1 MFQTTFFVRNGR
13 VLRNIFKTAPKP
25 TSTTDLS
32 TSPGIVDRQDIERAR
47 ARIQLILKFDF
58 HRGRAPPYLVF
69 ARPQSAM
76 QDEWRGRVLE
86 LKKVVRKE
94 VAQMGQRVNEV
105 GENITILDQKLEKN
119 MENITKLDQKVEKNM
134 ENMHEQMGKLTQQV
148 EKMTQHMEK
157 LIQLEGKS

>member
-105 GENITILDQKLEKN
+105 GENIT
-119 MENITKLDQKVEKNM
+119 KLDQKVEKNM

-157 LIQLEGKS
+157 MIQLERKS

>member
-86 LKKVVRKE
+86 LKKVV
-94 VAQMGQRVNEV
+94 GQRVNE
-105 GENITILDQKLEKN
+105 
-119 MENITKLDQKVEKNM
+119 LDQKVEKNM
-134 ENMHEQMGKLTQQV
+134 EKNMKELRKEVKEVREDITKLNEQIGELTQQV
-148 EKMTQHMEK
+148 GKVAQHMKQMTQYGH
-157 LIQLEGKS
+157 KS